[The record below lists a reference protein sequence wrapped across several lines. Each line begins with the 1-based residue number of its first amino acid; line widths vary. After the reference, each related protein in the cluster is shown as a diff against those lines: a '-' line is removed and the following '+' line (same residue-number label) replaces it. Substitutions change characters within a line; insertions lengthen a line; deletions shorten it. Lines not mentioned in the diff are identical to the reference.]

1 MTKVKREEILRQSR
15 DGYIRDNSDAVDGA
29 SKEEMEL
36 VNSTASIVTEEVCN
50 SLGIKMEAF
59 EKTHK

>member
-36 VNSTASIVTEEVCN
+36 VNSTASIVTEEVCS

-59 EKTHK
+59 EKGNL